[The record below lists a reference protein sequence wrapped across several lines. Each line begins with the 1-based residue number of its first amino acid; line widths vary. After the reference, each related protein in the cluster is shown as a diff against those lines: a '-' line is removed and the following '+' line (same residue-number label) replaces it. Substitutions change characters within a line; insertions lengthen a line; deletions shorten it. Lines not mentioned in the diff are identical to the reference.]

1 MRTTLEILETL
12 KNPEVFEINRI
23 NPHSDHDFYTN
34 EGKLRQCLNGQWD
47 FGFQKAK
54 VGFKFSTDEKKAVEI
69 RNELKQK
76 GVELIDTKE
85 GTTYQIK

>member
-23 NPHSDHDFYTN
+23 KPHSDHDFYTN

-47 FGFQKAK
+47 FFYSENILLQ
-54 VGFKFSTDEKKAVEI
+54 
-69 RNELKQK
+69 
-76 GVELIDTKE
+76 
-85 GTTYQIK
+85 